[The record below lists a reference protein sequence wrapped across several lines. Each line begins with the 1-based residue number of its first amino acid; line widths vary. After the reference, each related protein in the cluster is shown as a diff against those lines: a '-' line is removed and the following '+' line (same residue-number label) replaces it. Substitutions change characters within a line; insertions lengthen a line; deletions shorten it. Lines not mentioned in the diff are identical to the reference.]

1 MLKQDS
7 EGYYIV
13 ESALDLKQYH
23 RMTDM
28 TMREK
33 IQLRAELNAEK
44 GIVEKPKKSNPK
56 QMDGVKSD
64 KPFVKT
70 RKITKKVERPEPT
83 EFDKWFN

>member
-1 MLKQDS
+1 MLKQDK

-23 RMTDM
+23 RITDL

-33 IQLRAELNAEK
+33 IQLRAELNPEK
-44 GIVEKPKKSNPK
+44 VKVKKSNPK

>member
-1 MLKQDS
+1 MLKQDKD
-7 EGYYIV
+7 GYYIV

-23 RMTDM
+23 RMTDL

-33 IQLRAELNAEK
+33 IQLRAELNPEK
-44 GIVEKPKKSNPK
+44 VKVKKSNPK

-70 RKITKKVERPEPT
+70 RKITKKVDRPEPT

>member
-1 MLKQDS
+1 MLKQDKN
-7 EGYYIV
+7 GYYIV

-23 RMTDM
+23 RMTDL

-33 IQLRAELNAEK
+33 IQLKAELNPEK
-44 GIVEKPKKSNPK
+44 VKVKKSNPK

-64 KPFVKT
+64 EPFVKT

>member
-1 MLKQDS
+1 MLKQDK

-23 RMTDM
+23 RMTDLS
-28 TMREK
+28 MREK
-33 IQLRAELNAEK
+33 IQLRAELNPEK
-44 GIVEKPKKSNPK
+44 VKVKKSNPK

-70 RKITKKVERPEPT
+70 RKITKKVDRPEPT
-83 EFDKWFN
+83 DFDKWFN

>member
-1 MLKQDS
+1 MLKQDK

-23 RMTDM
+23 RMTDL

-33 IQLRAELNAEK
+33 IQLRAELNPEK
-44 GIVEKPKKSNPK
+44 VKVKKSNPK

-64 KPFVKT
+64 EPFVKT
-70 RKITKKVERPEPT
+70 KKITKKIDRPEPT

>member
-1 MLKQDS
+1 MLKQDKD
-7 EGYYIV
+7 GYYIV

-23 RMTDM
+23 RMTDL

-33 IQLRAELNAEK
+33 IQLRAELNPEK
-44 GIVEKPKKSNPK
+44 VKVKKSNPK
-56 QMDGVKSD
+56 QMDGVESD

-70 RKITKKVERPEPT
+70 RKITKKVDRPEPT

>member
-7 EGYYIV
+7 NGYYIV

-23 RMTDM
+23 RMTDL

-33 IQLRAELNAEK
+33 IQLKAEMNPPK
-44 GIVEKPKKSNPK
+44 VKTKKPNPK
-56 QMDGVKSD
+56 QMDGVQSD

-83 EFDKWFN
+83 AFDKWFN

>member
-1 MLKQDS
+1 MLKQDK

-23 RMTDM
+23 RMTDL

-33 IQLRAELNAEK
+33 IQLRAELNPEK
-44 GIVEKPKKSNPK
+44 VKVKKSNPK

-64 KPFVKT
+64 EPFVKT
-70 RKITKKVERPEPT
+70 RKITKKVDRPEPT

>member
-1 MLKQDS
+1 MLKQDK

-23 RMTDM
+23 RMTDL

-33 IQLRAELNAEK
+33 IQLRAELNPEK
-44 GIVEKPKKSNPK
+44 VKVKKSNPK
-56 QMDGVKSD
+56 QLDGVKSD

-70 RKITKKVERPEPT
+70 RKITKKVDRPEPT
-83 EFDKWFN
+83 DFDKWFN

>member
-1 MLKQDS
+1 MLKQDN

-23 RMTDM
+23 RMTDL

-33 IQLRAELNAEK
+33 IQLKAELN
-44 GIVEKPKKSNPK
+44 PPTQKKI
-56 QMDGVKSD
+56 
-64 KPFVKT
+64 KT
-70 RKITKKVERPEPT
+70 QKKTTKKADRPEPT

>member
-1 MLKQDS
+1 MLKQDK

-23 RMTDM
+23 RMTDL

-33 IQLRAELNAEK
+33 IQLRAELNPEK
-44 GIVEKPKKSNPK
+44 VKVKKSNPK

-70 RKITKKVERPEPT
+70 RKITKKIERPEPT
-83 EFDKWFN
+83 AFDKWFN

>member
-1 MLKQDS
+1 MLKQDK

-23 RMTDM
+23 RMTDL

-33 IQLRAELNAEK
+33 IQLRAELNPEK
-44 GIVEKPKKSNPK
+44 VKVKKSNPK

-70 RKITKKVERPEPT
+70 RKITKKVDRPEPT
-83 EFDKWFN
+83 DFDKWFN

>member
-1 MLKQDS
+1 MLKQDK

-23 RMTDM
+23 RMTDL

-33 IQLRAELNAEK
+33 IQLRTELNPEK
-44 GIVEKPKKSNPK
+44 VKVKKSNPK

-70 RKITKKVERPEPT
+70 RKITKKVDRPEPT
-83 EFDKWFN
+83 DFDKWFN

>member
-1 MLKQDS
+1 MLKQDKD
-7 EGYYIV
+7 GYYIV

-23 RMTDM
+23 RMTDL

-33 IQLRAELNAEK
+33 IQLRAELNPEK
-44 GIVEKPKKSNPK
+44 VKAKKSNPK

-70 RKITKKVERPEPT
+70 RKITKKVDRPEPT

>member
-1 MLKQDS
+1 MLKQDKN
-7 EGYYIV
+7 GYYIV
-13 ESALDLKQYH
+13 ETALDLKQYH
-23 RMTDM
+23 RMTDL

-33 IQLRAELNAEK
+33 IQLRAELNPEK
-44 GIVEKPKKSNPK
+44 VKVKKSNPK

-70 RKITKKVERPEPT
+70 RKITKKVDRPEPT

>member
-1 MLKQDS
+1 MLKQDKD
-7 EGYYIV
+7 GYYIV

-23 RMTDM
+23 RITDL

-33 IQLRAELNAEK
+33 IQLRAELNPEK
-44 GIVEKPKKSNPK
+44 VKVKKSNPK

-70 RKITKKVERPEPT
+70 RKITKKVDRPEPT
-83 EFDKWFN
+83 DFDKWFN